1 MPVARVLVLCTGN
14 SCRSQMA
21 EGLLQSLDPELEVFS
36 AGTHPTGE
44 THPKAVE
51 AMREIGID
59 ISQNR
64 PKSVDRFTAQPFD
77 WVVTVCG
84 GARETCPAF
93 TGLVSNRAH
102 IGFDDPAKAQGSPEE
117 VTAVFRRVR
126 DEIRDRFTAFYR
138 EQISGGSKQ

>member
-1 MPVARVLVLCTGN
+1 
-14 SCRSQMA
+14 MA
-21 EGLLQSLDPELEVFS
+21 EGLLRSLDPELEVFS
-36 AGTHPTGE
+36 AGTHPTAE

-59 ISQNR
+59 ISHNR
-64 PKSVDRFTAQPFD
+64 PKSVDGFTAEPFD

-93 TGLVSNRAH
+93 TGPVSNRVH
-102 IGFDDPAKAQGSPEE
+102 IGFDDPAKAQGSPDE

-126 DEIRDRFTAFYR
+126 DEIRERFTAFYW
-138 EQISGGSKQ
+138 EQIRGGLKQ